1 MKISI
6 TPPENS
12 TCHLPSGLI
21 NAITVAH
28 DSFCAQ
34 DVSVVGAWSSARS
47 QRGFASTSHNVS
59 GLSPNCHLFV
69 PLLSRNCHLIVTWLH
84 VTAR

>member
-12 TCHLPSGLI
+12 TCHLPSGLM

-34 DVSVVGAWSSARS
+34 DVSVVGAWSSARC

-59 GLSPNCHLFV
+59 GLSRGC
-69 PLLSRNCHLIVTWLH
+69 PLTVTFLSPYCPVT
-84 VTAR
+84 VT